1 MVHKVLS
8 VTGQIFL
15 TILLIE
21 ILTLYKWDICW
32 ISGLGL
38 GNILSK
44 LRNSAHELVQ
54 IQVEV
59 FDEKLHRDQ
68 AELEKDPLN
77 LSPQQ
82 LFDIIYTKVREIS
95 ISSSSSVSS
104 SDVDLFPFQINQPT
118 RCNNFPTLLLDVY
131 SYVQLNMFRASSRP
145 SSGAQQPQ

>member
-1 MVHKVLS
+1 M
-8 VTGQIFL
+8 
-15 TILLIE
+15 
-21 ILTLYKWDICW
+21 
-32 ISGLGL
+32 
-38 GNILSK
+38 SK

>member
-1 MVHKVLS
+1 M
-8 VTGQIFL
+8 
-15 TILLIE
+15 
-21 ILTLYKWDICW
+21 
-32 ISGLGL
+32 
-38 GNILSK
+38 SK

-95 ISSSSSVSS
+95 LSCSSSAST
-104 SDVDLFPFQINQPT
+104 SDVVLFPVDST
-118 RCNNFPTLLLDVY
+118 HTVKLK
-131 SYVQLNMFRASSRP
+131 
-145 SSGAQQPQ
+145 